1 MINKKRVAMIIAML
15 CSTTHVFAAENS
27 EELAKKLNNPI
38 SNLISVP
45 FQYDYDQ
52 DVGPN
57 KGSRNLLNIQPVM
70 PIDFSDD
77 AIIISRTILPIISER
92 NTSPGSGIQTAVG
105 DITQSFWYSPKKR
118 TSGGYVWGL
127 GPVLT
132 IPSGTDLSN
141 KSWGAGPTAI
151 ILKQVGPWTYGGLFN
166 HIWDYAGRSDR
177 SHTSQTLLQPFVS
190 YTWPTATSVAMNTE
204 STYDWRHSQWS
215 VPVNLMVNQ
224 VMKIGDQIIQ
234 VGTGVRYWAVTD
246 DNRGPGGW
254 GLRMNLT
261 FLFPEK

>member
-1 MINKKRVAMIIAML
+1 MFYKKALLAAGVTL
-15 CSTTHVFAAENS
+15 FFTTHAYAAESNA
-27 EELAKKLNNPI
+27 ELAKKLNNPI

-57 KGSRNLLNIQPVM
+57 KGSRNLLNIQPVA

-77 AIIISRTILPIISER
+77 AIIISRTIIPVESER
-92 NTSPGSGIQTAVG
+92 NVAPDSGIQTAVG
-105 DITQSFWYSPKKR
+105 DITQSFWYSPKKK
-118 TSGGYVWGL
+118 TENGYIWGV

-132 IPSGTDLSN
+132 IPTGSSLSS

-151 ILKQVGPWTYGGLFN
+151 LLKQQGPWTYGGLVN
-166 HIWDYAGRSDR
+166 HVWDYAGRSNRD
-177 SHTSQTLLQPFVS
+177 HTSLTLLQPFVS

-204 STYDWRHSQWS
+204 STYDWRESQWS

-224 VMKIGDQIIQ
+224 VLKVGGQIVQ
-234 VGTGVRYWAVTD
+234 VGTGVRYWAVSD
-246 DNRGPGGW
+246 DNHGPAGW
-254 GLRMNLT
+254 GLRLNLT
-261 FLFPEK
+261 FLFPTK